1 MTLNP
6 SNLSFNAQDTL
17 ISQPRSWN
25 KPTSTV
31 PNEIFAG
38 VLKLHYFC
46 NGSNGADVQIEIVKG
61 PPGLVGKK
69 AEISAR
75 HVNEAMANNTLLSD
89 ALGYY
94 LEGTWVFAKRGA
106 VVRLIEYKA

>member
-6 SNLSFNAQDTL
+6 SDVSFNAQGVL
-17 ISQPRSWN
+17 IGQPRSWN
-25 KPTSTV
+25 KPVSSV

-38 VLKLHYFC
+38 VLKLFYFC
-46 NGSNGADVQIEIVKG
+46 NGSNGADVQVEIVKG
-61 PPGLVGKK
+61 PPGFVGKK
-69 AEISAR
+69 AEITAR

-94 LEGTWVFAKRGA
+94 LEGTWVFVKRGA
-106 VVRLIEYKA
+106 VVRLVEYKA